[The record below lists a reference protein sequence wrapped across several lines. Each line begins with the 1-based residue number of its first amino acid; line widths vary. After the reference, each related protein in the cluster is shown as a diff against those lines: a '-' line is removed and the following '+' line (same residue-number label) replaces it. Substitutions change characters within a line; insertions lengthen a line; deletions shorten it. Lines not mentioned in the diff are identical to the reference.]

1 MQRIIDWW
9 SRINNGYEEINNEIK
24 RIGKHCL
31 GLLIFWTLFSFG
43 YLLFSDKTSTN
54 AFSVIFDVELL
65 VYVFLLLIIT
75 SVCVYFVRNAI
86 FSWLAET
93 CFDSFFTLI
102 FIASVGVSVGELK
115 IPFLD
120 VASAPLFVT
129 AFLFSFF
136 GLLTKRIY
144 ISVAPDVP
152 HRDRAIMICAVV
164 MLSMVPIFGFLK
176 LTN

>member
-9 SRINNGYEEINNEIK
+9 NRINSGYEEINREIR
-24 RIGKHCL
+24 RIANHCL
-31 GLLIFWTLFSFG
+31 GLLVFWALFSFG
-43 YLLFSDKTSTN
+43 YLLFSSKSSAD

-65 VYVFLLLIIT
+65 VYALLLLIMSSI
-75 SVCVYFVRNAI
+75 CVYFLRNSI
-86 FSWLAET
+86 FIWVAET
-93 CFDSFFTLI
+93 CFDSFFTLV
-102 FIASVGVSVGELK
+102 FIASVGVSIGALE

-136 GLLTKRIY
+136 GLLIKRIY
-144 ISVAPDVP
+144 ISIGCEVQY
-152 HRDRAIMICAVV
+152 RDKALQICTIV
-164 MLSMVPIFGFLK
+164 MVSMVPIFWILK

>member
-1 MQRIIDWW
+1 MRRIIDWW
-9 SRINNGYEEINNEIK
+9 NRINNGYEEINREIW

-31 GLLIFWTLFSFG
+31 GLLIFWPLFSFG
-43 YLLFSDKTSTN
+43 YLLFSDKTTAN

-65 VYVFLLLIIT
+65 VYVFLLLII
-75 SVCVYFVRNAI
+75 SSACVYFVRNAI

-102 FIASVGVSVGELK
+102 FIASVGVSVGVLK
-115 IPFLD
+115 IPLLD
-120 VASAPLFVT
+120 VASAPLFAT
-129 AFLFSFF
+129 AFLFSFL

-144 ISVAPDVP
+144 ISVAPNVP
-152 HRDRAIMICAVV
+152 YRNRAIIICAAIMI
-164 MLSMVPIFGFLK
+164 SMVPIFGFLK